1 MGENAKKHSFKALFT
16 LLMVAVFTIGSVF
29 GTSAFASA
37 SEPTE
42 EEVQEYAQEFEG
54 EIQPYGPISTAVG
67 FLTGL
72 GLGWLA
78 ENLLDQG
85 TDVFCDNY
93 YDSNAAAAWA
103 CDWILGYDG

>member
-1 MGENAKKHSFKALFT
+1 MEVKNKSLRVIFT
-16 LLMVAVFTIGSVF
+16 MFMAAIFAIGAVF
-29 GTSAFASA
+29 GTGTVASA

-42 EEVQEYAQEFEG
+42 EEVQEYAQEFEV